1 MNVPKIKGTH
11 NAMKSAMVA
20 AESIFDTI
28 EGGDKQ
34 ETVGIDPKVYEDRI
48 RQSWVWNEMTSVRN
62 VRPSFNTPLGLFGGI
77 AYTAL
82 FYILARGKEP
92 WTFSHHGINILLFF
106 LFIVFDVCSCFLFE
120 GADHRSL
127 TPAKKMK
134 PIEYPKPDG
143 VISFDLLTSVAL
155 TGTNHE
161 ADQPP
166 HLTLRDD
173 TLPVKQ
179 NLAVYDGPEGR
190 FCPAGK

>member
-1 MNVPKIKGTH
+1 
-11 NAMKSAMVA
+11 MVA

-106 LFIVFDVCSCFLFE
+106 LFIVFDVCFCFLFE

-173 TLPVKQ
+173 TVPVKQ